1 MSGTTLN
8 YNIKLIAG
16 PLAALLIMLFADLSP
31 GNPIVTR
38 MAAIT
43 VWMAIWWLTEVVH
56 LAVTALIPI
65 VFLPILGI
73 AEPKVVA
80 FQYMDQIIFLFIGGF
95 LISFSI
101 ERWGLHERIALRILR
116 IVGTRSDMIL
126 LGVMLTAYLISMWI
140 SNTAT
145 VMMLISA
152 VLAIIYM
159 TGQIS
164 GETPEQKGFSKALLI
179 GLAYS
184 ATIGGMATLVG
195 TPPNMVFLRAYQ
207 EAYPANN
214 DMNFA
219 TWSMIGFPVSL
230 VLFVCCY
237 FILRKLFLKSNHN
250 HGLTHNYF
258 VKAYDKLGPVSFE
271 QRVVLYIFVSTAVL
285 WFTRADIDFG
295 SFVFPGWS
303 NLFPFPAFI
312 QDSTVAVFMA
322 LVLFLIPSKNEKGS
336 TLLQWKD
343 ATKLPFDIILLFG
356 SGFALAKGFETSGLS
371 DWLAAQLRIFEGAN
385 TIVMVFG
392 IVVIVCVISEF
403 ASNVASIQLVIPIL
417 IAFQKELDIS
427 PLVLMV
433 PATLAASLGFMLPV
447 ATAPNTIVFG
457 SRKIGVNDM
466 ARAGFWMDL
475 TGILVITLIVLLLS

>member
-1 MSGTTLN
+1 MQRSVILH
-8 YNIKLIAG
+8 NIKLLAG
-16 PLAALLIMLFADLSP
+16 PFAALLILLYTDLSP
-31 GNPIVTR
+31 GNPMVTR
-38 MAAIT
+38 MAAVT
-43 VWMAIWWLTEVVH
+43 VWMAIWWFTEVVH

-95 LISFSI
+95 LISFAI

-116 IVGTRSDMIL
+116 VVGTRSDRIL

-152 VLAIIYM
+152 VLAIVYM

-164 GETPEQKGFSKALLI
+164 GETEQQKDFGKALLI

-184 ATIGGMATLVG
+184 STIGGMATLVG

-207 EAYPANN
+207 EAYPGNT
-214 DMNFA
+214 DINFA
-219 TWSMIGFPVSL
+219 SWFAIGFPVSL
-230 VLFVCCY
+230 IMIVCCY
-237 FILRKLFLKSNHN
+237 FIIRQFFLHKGFQ
-250 HGLTHNYF
+250 HGLTQDYF
-258 VKAYDKLGPVSFE
+258 INAYNRLGPVSFE
-271 QRVVLYIFVSTAVL
+271 QRIVSIVFVATALL
-285 WFTRADIDFG
+285 WFTRANIDFG
-295 SFVFPGWS
+295 IFVLPGWN
-303 NLFPFPAFI
+303 NLFPFPEYI

-322 LVLFLIPSKNEKGS
+322 LLLFLIPSRNEPGAA
-336 TLLQWKD
+336 LLQWKD
-343 ATKLPFDIILLFG
+343 AVKLPFDIILLFG
-356 SGFALAKGFETSGLS
+356 SGFALAKGFEISGLS
-371 DWLAAQLRIFEGAN
+371 DWLAGQLRIFEGTN
-385 TIVMVFG
+385 KVVMVLG
-392 IVVIVCVISEF
+392 IVIIVCVISEF

-457 SRKIGVNDM
+457 SRRIAVKDM
-466 ARAGFWMDL
+466 AKAGFWMDL
-475 TGILVITLIVLLLS
+475 TGILVITFIVLLLG